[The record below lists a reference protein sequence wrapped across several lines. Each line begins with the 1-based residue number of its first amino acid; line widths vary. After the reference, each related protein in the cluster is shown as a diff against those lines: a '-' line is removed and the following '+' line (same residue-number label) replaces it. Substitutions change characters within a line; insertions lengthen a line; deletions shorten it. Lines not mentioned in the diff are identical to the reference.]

1 MRHAAHRRQQR
12 RFVNISAC
20 DIAIEVEGT
29 VERPPSLCVRCLP
42 SSAVCSLQAWQSK
55 YQAAAVD
62 IDRLTGDL
70 KRAQVRK
77 DTLNPLPSWY
87 VGTIQRGK
95 IEFGYQSDSTKGGEG
110 VSDPGCCLHL
120 RNQTLQAEIARLKER
135 EALAAAEDAE

>member
-1 MRHAAHRRQQR
+1 MQR
-12 RFVNISAC
+12 TKGNSAGLLTFPAC
-20 DIAIEVEGT
+20 ASAIEVEGT
-29 VERPPSLCVRCLP
+29 LERTHSWYMRGL
-42 SSAVCSLQAWQSK
+42 SSQAVCSLQAWQSK
-55 YQAAAVD
+55 FQAAAVD
-62 IDRLTGDL
+62 VDKLTGDL